1 MIVQTKGGVYM
12 ALRFLVTDNAPSAV
26 GPYSQGVKAENIIYT
41 SGQLPMDPK
50 TGELL
55 KGDIQKETRLA
66 LENVKAVLESAH
78 ATIEDIVK
86 VMVFVT
92 NIDDFSSINEVY
104 ADFFGDHKPARSLV
118 EVSRLPKGA
127 DIEIEAIAI
136 I

>member
-1 MIVQTKGGVYM
+1 M
-12 ALRFLVTDNAPSAV
+12 AIRFLATDKAPAAV
-26 GPYSQGVKAENIIYT
+26 GPYSQGIKAENIIYT

-50 TGELL
+50 TGELF

-66 LENVKAVLESAH
+66 LENVKAVLEAAH
-78 ATIEDIVK
+78 ASIEDIVK

-118 EVSRLPKGA
+118 EVTRLPKGA

>member
-1 MIVQTKGGVYM
+1 M
-12 ALRFLVTDNAPSAV
+12 ALRFLSTDNAPSAV

-41 SGQLPMDPK
+41 SGQLAIDPK

-66 LENVKAVLESAH
+66 LENVKAVLEAAH
-78 ATIEDIVK
+78 ATVEDIVK

-92 NIDDFSSINEVY
+92 NIDDFSLINEVY

-118 EVSRLPKGA
+118 EVSRLPKGG